1 MITLTITTESILD
14 LVTNK
19 LESIFKMSGGLEILA
34 MKEDDV
40 TKMLAAGVHLGDSNV
55 NYQMEQYIYS
65 VRSDGRSAVSQIILK
80 AFVSDCSW
88 DMCTV

>member
-1 MITLTITTESILD
+1 
-14 LVTNK
+14 
-19 LESIFKMSGGLEILA
+19 MSGGLDVLA

-65 VRSDGRSAVSQIILK
+65 VRTDGEFTELLITLLLCEIWILHNCLS
-80 AFVSDCSW
+80 VQLQYR
-88 DMCTV
+88 V